1 VIEVDAPEAAAALAP
16 KSLRAIE
23 DLPCPRGLPLLGNLF
38 QLGGPRM
45 HQQLEAWCRTLGPI
59 YRFRAGPRNFVVVGD
74 HEIVAAAL
82 RDRPDGFRR
91 DARLEEVGRE
101 MGLPPGVFRANGD
114 EWRRQRR
121 MVMAAFSPAHIRRYY
136 PALVGVGQRLAGR
149 WARAADANAVIDLQA
164 DLMRFTVDAVAGLAF
179 GSQVNTLESDGDVIQ
194 QHLDKIFPAFFKRL
208 MSPLPTWRWIRT
220 PADRRLER
228 SVAAV
233 LAAVDDFVA
242 QARARLAADAGRRE
256 NPDNLL
262 EAMIVA
268 ADEDGGGID
277 DRQVAGNVLTMLL
290 AGEDTTAN
298 TLAWM
303 IDLLWRHPPALAR
316 ATDEVRRSIAR
327 RGAPTW
333 EEVERLEFV
342 EACAHETM
350 RLKPVAPINGLQA
363 LRETVLGDVRIPA
376 GSVVINLMRHDS
388 VSEAHVDRASEFLP
402 ERWLADAQAGAAGS
416 SLKRLSTPFG
426 AGPRICPGRY
436 LALLETRLA
445 IATLL
450 GCFDIEEV
458 FTPDRLPAPERLSFT
473 MTPVGLHMRL
483 RARTTPTR

>member
-1 VIEVDAPEAAAALAP
+1 
-16 KSLRAIE
+16 
-23 DLPCPRGLPLLGNLF
+23 
-38 QLGGPRM
+38 
-45 HQQLEAWCRTLGPI
+45 
-59 YRFRAGPRNFVVVGD
+59 
-74 HEIVAAAL
+74 
-82 RDRPDGFRR
+82 
-91 DARLEEVGRE
+91 
-101 MGLPPGVFRANGD
+101 
-114 EWRRQRR
+114 
-121 MVMAAFSPAHIRRYY
+121 
-136 PALVGVGQRLAGR
+136 
-149 WARAADANAVIDLQA
+149 
-164 DLMRFTVDAVAGLAF
+164 
-179 GSQVNTLESDGDVIQ
+179 
-194 QHLDKIFPAFFKRL
+194 
-208 MSPLPTWRWIRT
+208 
-220 PADRRLER
+220 
-228 SVAAV
+228 
-233 LAAVDDFVA
+233 
-242 QARARLAADAGRRE
+242 
-256 NPDNLL
+256 
-262 EAMIVA
+262 
-268 ADEDGGGID
+268 
-277 DRQVAGNVLTMLL
+277 MLL

-333 EEVERLEFV
+333 EEVERLQFV

-436 LALLETRLA
+436 LALLEMRLA

-450 GCFDIEEV
+450 GSFDIEEV